1 MKNLKCLMAIVL
13 MLAMA
18 LSLAACG
25 GSEAP
30 AETKAP
36 ETEAPV
42 VVTEAVEVETEAV
55 EVETEAPVEEAPAYT
70 VKVVDEAGNPIAGAM
85 VQLCK
90 DTCFPGVTDA
100 DGVAKFALAED
111 DYKVS
116 FLALPAGYTYVDET
130 QEFYFDNGSMEL
142 TITLKAA

>member
-1 MKNLKCLMAIVL
+1 MKNLKRLMAIVL

-18 LSLAACG
+18 LSLCACG
-25 GSEAP
+25 G
-30 AETKAP
+30 ETEEAP

-42 VVTEAVEVETEAV
+42 VTTEEPAP
-55 EVETEAPVEEAPAYT
+55 ETEAPVVEEEEDAYVVT
-70 VKVVDEAGNPIAGAM
+70 VVDENGSPIAGAM

-100 DGVAKFALAED
+100 DGVAKFVVAED

-130 QEFYFDNGSMEL
+130 QEFYFEDGSMEL
-142 TITLKAA
+142 TITLKAE

>member
-1 MKNLKCLMAIVL
+1 MKNLKCLTAIVL

-42 VVTEAVEVETEAV
+42 VVTEAPEI
-55 EVETEAPVEEAPAYT
+55 ETEAPVEEAPAYT
-70 VKVVDEAGNPIAGAM
+70 VTVVDENGTPIAGAM

-100 DGVAKFALAED
+100 NGVAKFTLAED
-111 DYKVS
+111 EYKVS
-116 FLALPAGYTYVDET
+116 FLALPAGYTYVDDT
-130 QEFYFDNGSMEL
+130 QEFYFADGSMEL

>member
-30 AETKAP
+30 AETEAP

-42 VVTEAVEVETEAV
+42 VVTEAA
-55 EVETEAPVEEAPAYT
+55 EVETEAPAVEEPAYYVT
-70 VKVVDEAGNPIAGAM
+70 VVDEAGNPIAGAM

-90 DTCFPGVTDA
+90 DTCFPGVTGE
-100 DGVAKFALAED
+100 DGVAKFVLAQDE
-111 DYKVS
+111 YKVS

-130 QEFYFDNGSMEL
+130 QEFYFADGSMEL

>member
-25 GSEAP
+25 GETAP
-30 AETKAP
+30 ETEAP

-42 VVTEAVEVETEAV
+42 VTTEAPVA
-55 EVETEAPVEEAPAYT
+55 ETEAPVEEDAYLVT
-70 VKVVDEAGNPIAGAM
+70 VVDEAGNPIAGAM

-90 DTCFPGVTDA
+90 DTCFPGVTGA
-100 DGVAKFALAED
+100 DGVAKFVLAED
-111 DYKVS
+111 AYKVS
-116 FLALPAGYTYVDET
+116 FLALPAGYTYVDDT
-130 QEFYFDNGSMEL
+130 QEFYFEDGSMEL
-142 TITLKAA
+142 TITLKAE

>member
-30 AETKAP
+30 AETEAP

-42 VVTEAVEVETEAV
+42 VVTEAA
-55 EVETEAPVEEAPAYT
+55 EVETEAPAVEEPAYYVT
-70 VKVVDEAGNPIAGAM
+70 VVDEVGNPIAGAM

-90 DTCFPGVTDA
+90 DTCFPGVTGE
-100 DGVAKFALAED
+100 DGVAKFVLAQDE
-111 DYKVS
+111 YKVS

-130 QEFYFDNGSMEL
+130 QEFYFADGSMEL

>member
-1 MKNLKCLMAIVL
+1 MKNLKTLLAIAM
-13 MLAMA
+13 MLTLA
-18 LSLAACG
+18 LSLCACG
-25 GSEAP
+25 GET
-30 AETKAP
+30 AEAP

-42 VVTEAVEVETEAV
+42 VT
-55 EVETEAPVEEAPAYT
+55 TEAPVAETEENVVEEAEDAYV
-70 VKVVDEAGNPIAGAM
+70 VKIVDENGNPIAGAM

-100 DGVAKFALAED
+100 EGVAKFALAED

-130 QEFYFDNGSMEL
+130 QEFYFADGSMEL
-142 TITLKAA
+142 TITLKAE